1 MNTGSEPGDEHRFST
16 TTDYL
21 DLTALIVVMLRPDRT
36 VGYINQLGAETL
48 GFTKEE
54 IIGTD
59 WFNRFIPADAREN
72 ALRRFETVISGD
84 SVIRQYHE
92 NAIILRS
99 GEVRTVRWSTALIKR
114 PDGTVEGALGSGLDI
129 TENKALQTYLYKQE
143 TEKRQ
148 QVLSAVIDA
157 QEAERQHIASELHD
171 NVGQLLTT
179 CKLMLGM
186 ELDQQAS
193 PLLQG
198 CFDNLQR
205 AINEIRSLTH
215 HLNPAQLSE
224 IGFVASLREMI
235 QTLQVAGTY
244 DFTLT
249 ITGEDTLRHLE
260 PGIALSA
267 FRIVQESL
275 NNIFKHAGAFT
286 IDILVQ
292 GSPTSLDIEVADNG
306 RGFIVGAVKKG
317 LGLKN
322 IYNRAELHGGS
333 VYINSTPG
341 EGTLVSIC
349 IPL

>member
-1 MNTGSEPGDEHRFST
+1 MNTGSEPGVEQRFST

-21 DLTALIVVMLRPDRT
+21 DLTPLIVVMLRPDHT

-48 GFTKEE
+48 GYRKDE
-54 IIGTD
+54 IVGTD
-59 WFNRFIPADAREN
+59 WFQRFIPADAREN
-72 ALRRFETVISGD
+72 ALRRFDTVISGGAT
-84 SVIRQYHE
+84 VRQYHE
-92 NAIILRS
+92 NALQLRD
-99 GEVRTVRWSTALIKR
+99 GQVRTIRWSTTLIKTK
-114 PDGTVEGALGSGLDI
+114 DGAIEGALGSGLDI

-186 ELDQQAS
+186 ELDHQVS

-224 IGFVASLREMI
+224 IGFVSSLREMI

-249 ITGEDTLRHLE
+249 IAGEESLRELDAAV
-260 PGIALSA
+260 ALSA

-275 NNIFKHAGAFT
+275 NNIFKHAGAFK

-306 RGFIVGAVKKG
+306 RGFVIGSVKKG